1 MIFREFLFSL
11 AIESKDLT
19 RSFDSIARFFCL
31 AHFYGLA
38 LASFNLKLMKF
49 LYFYLILFLFTPSII
64 LQEASLT
71 TNQTGNLR
79 LQLQNIQPQKGSIKV
94 ALFNSK
100 ETFLDNKAAY
110 LNKSLEVDQKNTV
123 DISFSNLPYGM
134 YTAAIFHDV
143 NNNGK
148 LDKNLLGV
156 PTEPYGF
163 SNNAR
168 SKWGPPKYDTAKF
181 QLDQDQLLLQVEVK
195 KWSRQ

>member
-1 MIFREFLFSL
+1 MQFLYSYLIFLLFSNP
-11 AIESKDLT
+11 IS
-19 RSFDSIARFFCL
+19 
-31 AHFYGLA
+31 
-38 LASFNLKLMKF
+38 
-49 LYFYLILFLFTPSII
+49 
-64 LQEASLT
+64 LQDTSS
-71 TNQTGNLR
+71 NNYQTGNLQ
-79 LQLQNIQPQKGSIKV
+79 LQLQNIQPKKGSIKV

-100 ETFLDNKAAY
+100 ETFLDNSAAY
-110 LNKSLEVDQKNTV
+110 LSQSLEVNQRNSI
-123 DISFSNLPYGM
+123 DISFPNLPFGM

-181 QLDQDQLLLQVEVK
+181 QLDQDQLSLQVEVK

>member
-1 MIFREFLFSL
+1 
-11 AIESKDLT
+11 
-19 RSFDSIARFFCL
+19 
-31 AHFYGLA
+31 
-38 LASFNLKLMKF
+38 MKF
-49 LYFYLILFLFTPSII
+49 LYFYCLLLLFTSPNIF
-64 LQEASLT
+64 QEASL
-71 TNQTGNLR
+71 NIKQTGNLR

-94 ALFNSK
+94 AIFNSK
-100 ETFLDNKAAY
+100 ETFLDDNAAY
-110 LNKSLEVDQKNTV
+110 LSKSLEVDRKNTV
-123 DISFSNLPYGM
+123 DISFSNLPYGI

-143 NNNGK
+143 NNNGD

-181 QLDQDQLLLQVEVK
+181 QLDQDQLLLQIEVK